1 MNLKELIFL
10 GKVKYITAISNV
22 LNSLNTALIAF
33 LCK

>member
-1 MNLKELIFL
+1 M

-33 LCK
+33 LYKRKRHLKK